1 MADLIYASIFWAL
14 LAWAGHFFIGP
25 IEGIA
30 LWRIF
35 AITGISGF
43 VHGYL
48 TRISRGV
55 AGRLELNRELEELT
69 AVARGEEHDVDEPEN
84 DLEEMA
90 AAARGEELETCII
103 GGCEHAATVGVAWA
117 GESELIFRFCAEH
130 DPRRIESAS

>member
-35 AITGISGF
+35 AITGIAGF
-43 VHGYL
+43 IHGYL

-69 AVARGEEHDVDEPEN
+69 AIARGEESP
-84 DLEEMA
+84 A
-90 AAARGEELETCII
+90 GEDLETCII

-117 GESELIFRFCAEH
+117 GESELIFRFCDQH
-130 DPRRIESAS
+130 DPRSCES

>member
-14 LAWAGHFFIGP
+14 LAWAGHFLIGP
-25 IEGIA
+25 IEGVA

-35 AITGISGF
+35 AITGIAGF
-43 VHGYL
+43 IHGYL

-69 AVARGEEHDVDEPEN
+69 AIARGDESPAGEEPP
-84 DLEEMA
+84 A
-90 AAARGEELETCII
+90 GEELETCII
-103 GGCEHAATVGVAWA
+103 GGCDHAATVGVAWA